1 MQKKTVIKLLT
12 VLKANYRYTY
22 RDMTKE
28 ELALLAES
36 WCSCLQDISDEQGE
50 KAFYIALCK
59 MNVPPTAADIRGIVS
74 RIQRLNEPSDA
85 ELWSILM
92 RAVDDAEALF
102 KGYAG
107 DNYRND
113 VKEIYCGLPEIV
125 RRFADFNTFCSY
137 LSFDEKA
144 KQIERTRFLKELPF
158 LREALRDNQILQ
170 NKQIDVAQRK
180 KLTGGNE

>member
-22 RDMTKE
+22 HDMTKE

-59 MNVPPTAADIRGIVS
+59 MNVPPTIADIRGIVS
-74 RIQRLNEPSDA
+74 RIQRLKEPSDA

-92 RAVDDAEALF
+92 HSVDDVEALF
-102 KGYAG
+102 KGYDG
-107 DNYRND
+107 DNFRKD
-113 VKEIYCGLPEIV
+113 VEKIYCRLPEII
-125 RRFADFNTFCSY
+125 RQFADVDTFCSY
-137 LSFDEKA
+137 TSFDEKA

-180 KLTGGNE
+180 KITGGEE

>member
-28 ELALLAES
+28 ELALMTES
-36 WCSCLQDISDEQGE
+36 WCSCLKDISDEQGE
-50 KAFYIALCK
+50 KAFRAALCK
-59 MNVPPTAADIRGIVS
+59 MNVPPTVADILGIVS

-92 RAVDDAEALF
+92 RGVDAVEELF
-102 KGYAG
+102 KGYDG
-107 DNYRND
+107 DNFRKD
-113 VKEIYCGLPEIV
+113 VEELYCGLPEIV
-125 RRFADFNTFCSY
+125 RKFTDVDTFCSY
-137 LSFDEKA
+137 LSFDDKA

-158 LREALRDNQILQ
+158 LREALRDEQILQ
-170 NKQIDVAQRK
+170 TQQIDVTERK
-180 KLTGGNE
+180 QLTGEEE

>member
-92 RAVDDAEALF
+92 RAVDDAE
-102 KGYAG
+102 
-107 DNYRND
+107 
-113 VKEIYCGLPEIV
+113 EIYCGLPEIV